1 MKRLVSYIV
10 IGVGVLLLLS
20 GLKDTDAIG
29 VKKQLSYCDIQ
40 VKKTLGKIKG
50 SGLLH

>member
-29 VKKQLSYCDIQ
+29 VKKQ
-40 VKKTLGKIKG
+40 
-50 SGLLH
+50 